1 VWLSV
6 WSEAQIGF
14 AFLVPAYAGCPGKE
28 DVAIVHY
35 HTRLMAAVPG
45 QPALTRKVKPVWI

>member
-1 VWLSV
+1 M
-6 WSEAQIGF
+6 QIGF

-45 QPALTRKVKPVWI
+45 QPALTRKVKQQQQQRPFNGL